1 MASVVGE
8 EAVGGGVEV
17 VVVVVVA
24 ALSVAVASLVGVEG
38 VFGSVSPLLM
48 VPTGS
53 DMTTTGA
60 RPVDRCFKIGGGH
73 FIAKQ
78 PRAIS

>member
-17 VVVVVVA
+17 VVVVA
-24 ALSVAVASLVGVEG
+24 ALSVVASFVGVEG
-38 VFGSVSPLLM
+38 FFGSVSPLLM